1 MTIEFLWTDQC
12 FLLVLLISIAI
23 LIRSMRKE
31 HVRRSFRQIFK
42 KPIAASAGVVLLL
55 YLLIGVL
62 DSIHFKANQ
71 DEKTASLLDYV
82 LSPLGDQYE
91 KTYSAPFALTLY
103 STETVYKQG
112 KAEQIYP
119 RLNYIG
125 SNLHTNKDV
134 LNRVVKVIFIAFM
147 LSLLLALAS
156 FIVFR
161 ILRKNSSLGAVQ
173 RNLGNVIKEQ
183 QLSNKI
189 KNNSKSVTK
198 SRPQNLYAGQSP
210 QSSFVSTTELCFLL
224 TLLICLTTII
234 ACYWLSR
241 DLHILGTG
249 KIGQDIFYN
258 TIKSIRTGLVIGVLT
273 TLFMM
278 PLALLLGVAAGYFG
292 GFIDDVIQYLYTT
305 LSSIPGVLLITAS
318 VLSMQTYIANHPEQF
333 TTLAQNADARLLA
346 LCFILGVTSWTSLC
360 RLLRA
365 EALKLREI
373 DFVLAAQTLGSS
385 SFKIIRRHLLPNV
398 MHIVVITLVLDFS
411 FLVLAE
417 AVLSYVGVGVSPLT
431 ISWGN
436 MINAARLE
444 LARDPIVWWPMLAAF
459 IFMFILV
466 LASNLFAD
474 AVRDAFDPR
483 QASRD

>member
-1 MTIEFLWTDQC
+1 M
-12 FLLVLLISIAI
+12 
-23 LIRSMRKE
+23 
-31 HVRRSFRQIFK
+31 
-42 KPIAASAGVVLLL
+42 
-55 YLLIGVL
+55 
-62 DSIHFKANQ
+62 
-71 DEKTASLLDYV
+71 
-82 LSPLGDQYE
+82 
-91 KTYSAPFALTLY
+91 ALTLVPFLGY
-103 STETVYKQG
+103 RSYK
-112 KAEQIYP
+112 
-119 RLNYIG
+119 
-125 SNLHTNKDV
+125 NLKTK
-134 LNRVVKVIFIAFM
+134 R
-147 LSLLLALAS
+147 SLDAA
-156 FIVFR
+156 
-161 ILRKNSSLGAVQ
+161 KG
-173 RNLGNVIKEQ
+173 VIKGSTKEKL
-183 QLSNKI
+183 LSATQI
-189 KNNSKSVTK
+189 S
-198 SRPQNLYAGQSP
+198 
-210 QSSFVSTTELCFLL
+210 FLL
-224 TLLICLTTII
+224 TLFICLSAII

-241 DLHILGTG
+241 DLHLFGTG
-249 KIGQDIFYN
+249 KIGQDVFYN

-278 PLALLLGVAAGYFG
+278 PLALLLGIAAGYFG
-292 GFIDDVIQYLYTT
+292 GFIDDLIQYVYTT

-333 TTLAQNADARLLA
+333 TTLAQNDDARLLA

-373 DFVLAAQTLGSS
+373 DFVLAAQALGSS

-444 LARDPIVWWPMLAAF
+444 LAREPIVWWPMLAAF

-483 QASRD
+483 EASR